1 MNFKKYMS
9 LAAVALPLT
18 AAAQTIHFE
27 NDDYKAIGVYDTWEK
42 SPFRAQNGK
51 AAQLE
56 GNVAVIDNFLNT
68 EDELLG
74 YAPNTTEKILGV
86 QRSRFGSNTFGV
98 RIDLK
103 EPFSLTDTTRYV
115 HVFINKPKE
124 GRVMLVGLGKRT
136 ERADQ
141 SPEAEQFWVLST
153 SVVGADS
160 HWYDAVFPIR
170 GAMPI
175 KDDNG
180 NITATIEIH
189 SLVVVP
195 DCESPH
201 ELTSDFLAYVDEI
214 EISDDPNPRFRRGD
228 YVVNFDEDA
237 TTTRTDRKLSS
248 ISLNGSSDGNQTIDV
263 SVADPQTLYR
273 PMLTKMFTA
282 KAGETVTPLFGY
294 TAKWMNGYVYLDR
307 GHDGRF
313 TADLEEGWRI
323 PEGSDL
329 MTYAYVQKEEG
340 GGGYASDGSEVS
352 NNEAGD
358 RINPPAFTIP
368 ADLANG
374 FYRMRYKLDWGSVDP
389 GGRVDESNHIAH
401 NAGTIVDVLLNLH
414 GDKVLVS
421 DANRN
426 GAVLSADGEDLN
438 RYETPF
444 GQPFTIKMDPENGF
458 TYDGIRVTYGYNL
471 DGDEYVHST
480 PQYFTTEYP
489 AYLFDEDDTFT
500 LPAEI
505 MIGEVRIEGLFVE
518 IKGDTPEPGDD
529 YPSNYGD
536 DDVITRTDR
545 SLNSITF
552 TATQG
557 GATSLVTSDNKHV
570 YQNRTNKQVKVMPG
584 DEVTIGVNYT
594 GRAMHHYLYV
604 DYDQDGQFD
613 TTLNED
619 GTPSPASELVSYT
632 YYEGKNSQGQTIS
645 GAAGDVAVNAAP
657 SFKIHEAL
665 RPGKY
670 RARFKT
676 DWNNLDPAGQPGPE
690 NSLTDNG
697 GYIIDFLLNV
707 VSGNETVEVLTE
719 HGSVNGANYTGL
731 PLTAPVGTSL
741 TVVPTPAC
749 DDFEFKGMT
758 IKHGLNFDGPQYIH
772 GNRQWNEYTVDSDAR
787 YTIPADSLDGNI
799 VITAL
804 WEPTSESEWRSVFV
818 EEFDGEDGSQPDEMY
833 WSRCVR
839 ENATWNR
846 WLSDSKE
853 VIYVQD
859 GKLVARAI
867 PNPDQTTDNVPMITG
882 GIKTQGKFPFLYGKV
897 EGRILTNPHKGNFPA
912 FWMMPN
918 VAVEGWPNDGEIDI
932 FEQIDTENKAYHTV
946 HSNWTYNLGNR
957 NNPKSSFNE
966 NVSMD
971 RYHTYG
977 LEWTPT
983 LLTWYVDGKKV
994 GSYAK
999 SENDQD
1005 ALSKGQWPFDHD
1017 FYIILNQ
1024 SVGNGSW
1031 AANADVNH
1039 TYETLFDWVRVYQK
1053 DNYTDGI
1060 GNVSAD
1066 QLLDVTATEGVLH
1079 IYTGSAQKVMVC
1091 DMAGHPIFDNIIE
1104 GYKDINVMK
1113 GVYLVNGKKILVP

>member
-1 MNFKKYMS
+1 M
-9 LAAVALPLT
+9 
-18 AAAQTIHFE
+18 
-27 NDDYKAIGVYDTWEK
+27 
-42 SPFRAQNGK
+42 
-51 AAQLE
+51 
-56 GNVAVIDNFLNT
+56 
-68 EDELLG
+68 
-74 YAPNTTEKILGV
+74 
-86 QRSRFGSNTFGV
+86 
-98 RIDLK
+98 
-103 EPFSLTDTTRYV
+103 
-115 HVFINKPKE
+115 
-124 GRVMLVGLGKRT
+124 
-136 ERADQ
+136 
-141 SPEAEQFWVLST
+141 
-153 SVVGADS
+153 
-160 HWYDAVFPIR
+160 
-170 GAMPI
+170 
-175 KDDNG
+175 
-180 NITATIEIH
+180 
-189 SLVVVP
+189 
-195 DCESPH
+195 
-201 ELTSDFLAYVDEI
+201 
-214 EISDDPNPRFRRGD
+214 
-228 YVVNFDEDA
+228 
-237 TTTRTDRKLSS
+237 
-248 ISLNGSSDGNQTIDV
+248 
-263 SVADPQTLYR
+263 
-273 PMLTKMFTA
+273 
-282 KAGETVTPLFGY
+282 
-294 TAKWMNGYVYLDR
+294 
-307 GHDGRF
+307 
-313 TADLEEGWRI
+313 
-323 PEGSDL
+323 
-329 MTYAYVQKEEG
+329 
-340 GGGYASDGSEVS
+340 
-352 NNEAGD
+352 
-358 RINPPAFTIP
+358 
-368 ADLANG
+368 
-374 FYRMRYKLDWGSVDP
+374 
-389 GGRVDESNHIAH
+389 
-401 NAGTIVDVLLNLH
+401 
-414 GDKVLVS
+414 
-421 DANRN
+421 
-426 GAVLSADGEDLN
+426 
-438 RYETPF
+438 
-444 GQPFTIKMDPENGF
+444 
-458 TYDGIRVTYGYNL
+458 
-471 DGDEYVHST
+471 
-480 PQYFTTEYP
+480 
-489 AYLFDEDDTFT
+489 
-500 LPAEI
+500 
-505 MIGEVRIEGLFVE
+505 
-518 IKGDTPEPGDD
+518 
-529 YPSNYGD
+529 
-536 DDVITRTDR
+536 
-545 SLNSITF
+545 
-552 TATQG
+552 
-557 GATSLVTSDNKHV
+557 
-570 YQNRTNKQVKVMPG
+570 
-584 DEVTIGVNYT
+584 
-594 GRAMHHYLYV
+594 
-604 DYDQDGQFD
+604 
-613 TTLNED
+613 
-619 GTPSPASELVSYT
+619 
-632 YYEGKNSQGQTIS
+632 
-645 GAAGDVAVNAAP
+645 
-657 SFKIHEAL
+657 
-665 RPGKY
+665 
-670 RARFKT
+670 
-676 DWNNLDPAGQPGPE
+676 
-690 NSLTDNG
+690 
-697 GYIIDFLLNV
+697 
-707 VSGNETVEVLTE
+707 LTE

-741 TVVPTPAC
+741 TVVPTPAS

-983 LLTWYVDGKKV
+983 LLTWYVDGKEV

-1005 ALSKGQWPFDHD
+1005 ALNKGQWPFDHE

-1066 QLLDVTATEGVLH
+1066 QMLDVTATEGVLH

-1091 DMAGHPIFDNIIE
+1091 DMAGHPIFNNIIE